1 MLHHTKVNDCVT
13 EAGCNKQPGMT
24 HFPEGWTRLGRRR
37 RWLASPSGLAR
48 ERARE
53 KKKKGGT
60 VHPTHHLRTAAVAV
74 VEGGIHGREKE
85 KNSWLVAAGWL
96 AGLGWAGRVPVHV
109 RLGHPHLGVHTTL
122 PRSIGPK
129 PGPVKPLTRKQAV
142 KSGALC
148 PLPAF
153 PAGPA
158 PGANRGKALE
168 IKERRRCLGEA
179 KGWQTRSKFQ
189 VWLGGSTHLSPTHPS

>member
-13 EAGCNKQPGMT
+13 EAGCNKQSGMT

-53 KKKKGGT
+53 KKRGKKKGG
-60 VHPTHHLRTAAVAV
+60 HGPSSHQLRTAAVAV
-74 VEGGIHGREKE
+74 VEGGIHRREKE
-85 KNSWLVAAGWL
+85 KKIPGWPRPALGWL
-96 AGLGWAGRVPVHV
+96 GLGAYRYMSDWATHTV
-109 RLGHPHLGVHTTL
+109 GVHTTL

-153 PAGPA
+153 PAGPS
-158 PGANRGKALE
+158 PRGQQWQGAR
-168 IKERRRCLGEA
+168 
-179 KGWQTRSKFQ
+179 W
-189 VWLGGSTHLSPTHPS
+189 